1 MNVKTIDIDEETYNK
16 LLSVKKNDETIAD
29 VVKRLLKNKKE
40 KSLLNFAGIWDF
52 TEEEWKKLQQALD
65 EFGSQLDDML

>member
-1 MNVKTIDIDEETYNK
+1 MNVKTIDLDEETYNK
-16 LLSVKKNDETIAD
+16 LLSVKKKDETIAD

-52 TEEEWKKLQQALD
+52 TDEEWKKLQQALD
-65 EFGSQLDDML
+65 EFGSQLDNML